1 MKNIPWVKQAKKHTF
16 TDGGEHH
23 AYFLGYLSYTMGII
37 STAFYNVLLLFLFT
51 LTGTC
56 VMGFALPWTLTD
68 DVRKD
73 HNGVC
78 NNLPTVA
85 LNRILLNVYQIQDKL
100 NAPLVHTNSI
110 YNLVSNLNRLNTGMG
125 SHSI

>member
-1 MKNIPWVKQAKKHTF
+1 
-16 TDGGEHH
+16 
-23 AYFLGYLSYTMGII
+23 
-37 STAFYNVLLLFLFT
+37 
-51 LTGTC
+51 
-56 VMGFALPWTLTD
+56 MGFALPWTLND

-100 NAPLVHTNSI
+100 NAPLVQTNSI
-110 YNLVSNLNRLNTGMG
+110 YNLVTNFNRLNKGMG
-125 SHSI
+125 SHSM